1 MVNKLNTFKVKGN
14 GKSMNYYSMLM
25 SWNIFIWNITFRPQE
40 FVPLAS
46 TEVCAADNSY
56 SDDSS
61 LGNSLFVNTNR
72 PQCIDESS
80 DSSENEMSD
89 SGTNKND

>member
-1 MVNKLNTFKVKGN
+1 
-14 GKSMNYYSMLM
+14 M

-46 TEVCAADNSY
+46 TEVCAADNSS

-72 PQCIDESS
+72 PQCLDESS